1 MWESTFF
8 NFTHLCESTKSF
20 ISFHPHQDTLQTVT
34 LTTLC
39 DFVQEVLCCG
49 PDLRRFA
56 CNSLWLLPRFLNDTT
71 RSDCFRDE
79 RNPWREMWL
88 YRCALFGRGLY
99 RCPFWDDQF
108 FPIIFSHQSFDLK
121 SLKSTYS
128 KSPIHLA
135 PSQVGLSWC
144 CGHERNF
151 EGNELLW
158 KISFFFQLISYI
170 STWFVGFL
178 ASRCY

>member
-71 RSDCFRDE
+71 RSDCFRNE

-99 RCPFWDDQF
+99 RCTFWDDQF

-128 KSPIHLA
+128 KSPFIWHPHKLDCPDA
-135 PSQVGLSWC
+135 VVMKEISRAMSC
-144 CGHERNF
+144 
-151 EGNELLW
+151 LW
-158 KISFFFQLISYI
+158 KISVFFQLISYI

-178 ASRCY
+178 PSRCY